1 MNFAKFL
8 TTPVSRN
15 TSGLL
20 LLEAEFLKKNREL
33 LWLGDVLKFKGKNCA
48 GFRLLRKF
56 YG

>member
-15 TSGLL
+15 ISGRLD
-20 LLEAEFLKKNREL
+20 LEAEFLKKNREL
-33 LWLGDVLKFKGKNCA
+33 LWLDVLKFKGKNCA
-48 GFRLLRKF
+48 GVRLLRKL